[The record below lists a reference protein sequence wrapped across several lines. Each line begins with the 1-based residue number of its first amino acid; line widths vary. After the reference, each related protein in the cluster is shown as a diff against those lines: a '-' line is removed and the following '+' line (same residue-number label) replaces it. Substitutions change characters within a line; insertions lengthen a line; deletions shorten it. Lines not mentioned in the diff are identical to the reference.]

1 MCTPSMPGQGN
12 AFWTTG
18 APGMTADEAGAL
30 PGLDPG
36 TIAWGGIEGIAA
48 RRNERADAIEKWK
61 AANPERYQQGLR
73 DAEANGQ
80 NPAAAPG
87 QQAARAAQ
95 PGAGGGGGG
104 GGSSSQ
110 NTLLTSGAT
119 DGVNPNALDLSKTT
133 LLGL

>member
-1 MCTPSMPGQGN
+1 MPGQGN

-18 APGMTADEAGAL
+18 APGMTAEEAGAL

-36 TIAWGGIEGIAA
+36 TIAWGGIEGIAEQRNA
-48 RRNERADAIEKWK
+48 RAAAIEQWK
-61 AANPERYQQGLR
+61 SANPERYQQALR
-73 DAEANGQ
+73 EMEQGNQ
-80 NPAAAPG
+80 PAQEPAR
-87 QQAARAAQ
+87 QAARAARD
-95 PGAGGGGGG
+95 GAGSGGGG

-119 DGVNPNALDLSKTT
+119 EGVDPNALDLSKTT